1 MLIAVDHGNYAIKTP
16 RFSFVSG
23 LTSHTVKPPLADEVL
38 EYAGK
43 YWTLTEQ
50 RLPYMRDKTK
60 DERYFILT
68 LFAIAKELKHAGEL
82 APFASLDLAV
92 GLPPEHYGMLKTK
105 FSQYFKRQ
113 GAVNFVY
120 NEKPVSISIR
130 NVFVYPQAYAAIVQ
144 DKDKVL
150 GSLRMFIIDVGG
162 YTTDVLLLQN
172 GKPDMRF
179 CRSLETGI
187 IPMSNDIIGKVS
199 ALHDM
204 RLEDYH
210 ISAVLSGKE
219 TILPED
225 VKKLIRETAT
235 QYATDILD
243 KLRELQVD
251 LRSNPAIFIGGGSIL
266 FRSILERSELV
277 TKAAFITD
285 PKANA
290 IGYEILAHGQL
301 VLRSAQ

>member
-1 MLIAVDHGNYAIKTP
+1 
-16 RFSFVSG
+16 
-23 LTSHTVKPPLADEVL
+23 
-38 EYAGK
+38 
-43 YWTLTEQ
+43 
-50 RLPYMRDKTK
+50 MRDKTK

-187 IPMSNDIIGKVS
+187 IPMSNDIVGKVS

-225 VKKLIRETAT
+225 VKKLIRETAA

-277 TKAAFITD
+277 AKAAFTTD

-301 VLRSAQ
+301 MLRSAQ

>member
-82 APFASLDLAV
+82 APFASLDLAL

-120 NEKPVSISIR
+120 NEKPVSISIW
-130 NVFVYPQAYAAIVQ
+130 
-144 DKDKVL
+144 K
-150 GSLRMFIIDVGG
+150 
-162 YTTDVLLLQN
+162 
-172 GKPDMRF
+172 
-179 CRSLETGI
+179 
-187 IPMSNDIIGKVS
+187 S
-199 ALHDM
+199 A
-204 RLEDYH
+204 RT
-210 ISAVLSGKE
+210 LS
-219 TILPED
+219 
-225 VKKLIRETAT
+225 
-235 QYATDILD
+235 
-243 KLRELQVD
+243 
-251 LRSNPAIFIGGGSIL
+251 
-266 FRSILERSELV
+266 
-277 TKAAFITD
+277 
-285 PKANA
+285 
-290 IGYEILAHGQL
+290 
-301 VLRSAQ
+301 